1 MSATL
6 TTAPSVAPLRAPV
19 RVLLRQHRWTL
30 WIAAG
35 VALLTAIGVVAVAMR
50 SAHVSEVFQAT
61 GCQFYGEGETRACMQ
76 MSRNFA
82 DSMNL
87 YARLFEFVALGLVVL
102 PALLGA
108 FVAGPLIARELES
121 GTFRMAWT
129 QSVSPAR
136 WLTARLAVPTAALL
150 AGSAVLAPLL
160 HWARTRGG
168 ASPYPVRWSE
178 VYVFPT
184 TGIVLPAYILFAV
197 GAGALVGVLIRRAF
211 VALTVSA
218 VTSGAVA
225 IAFGAYLRPY
235 LWPRT
240 TVSGQGHLGENTW
253 WLESGYL
260 NSNGERVSPPD
271 SCSASSGDTW
281 DRCLTDHGITGSYV
295 DYHPQS
301 HFWPLQ
307 LVETGILLAL
317 AVLALALAFRVLR
330 RLHG

>member
-1 MSATL
+1 MNATL
-6 TTAPSVAPLRAPV
+6 TAPAPAPLRAPV
-19 RVLLRQHRWTL
+19 RVLLRQHRWIL

-35 VALLTAIGVVAVAMR
+35 FALLTAIGVVAVAMR

-61 GCQFYGEGETRACMQ
+61 GCGFYSAGETRACMQ

-82 DSMNL
+82 DSMLL
-87 YARLFEFVALGLVVL
+87 YARLSEYVALGLIVL
-102 PALLGA
+102 PTLFGA

-129 QSVSPAR
+129 QSVSPGR
-136 WLTARLAVPTAALL
+136 WLAARLAVPTAALV

-160 HWARTRGG
+160 QWARTREA
-168 ASPYPVRWSE
+168 ASPYPVHWFE
-178 VYVFPT
+178 VHVFT
-184 TGIVLPAYILFAV
+184 ITGIVLPAYILFAV
-197 GAGALVGVLIRRAF
+197 CTGALVGLLIRRAF
-211 VALTVSA
+211 IALSVATITTGA
-218 VTSGAVA
+218 VT
-225 IAFGAYLRPY
+225 IAFGAYLRPH

-240 TVSGQGHLGENTW
+240 TVNGQDGPGENAW
-253 WLESGYL
+253 WVESGYL
-260 NSNGERVSPPD
+260 SSDGERVSPPD
-271 SCSASSGDTW
+271 SCYTSSADAY

-307 LVETGILLAL
+307 LVETGILLVLAAVAL
-317 AVLALALAFRVLR
+317 AVAFRVLR

>member
-6 TTAPSVAPLRAPV
+6 TTAPATLRAPV
-19 RVLLRQHRWTL
+19 RVLMRQHRWIF

-61 GCQFYGEGETRACMQ
+61 GCQFYGEGETRACIQ

-87 YARLFEFVALGLVVL
+87 YSRLFTYVALGLTVL

-108 FVAGPLIARELES
+108 FVGGPLIARELES

-129 QSVSPAR
+129 QSVSPTR
-136 WLTARLAVPTAALL
+136 WLAARLAVPTAALL

-160 HWARTRGG
+160 HWARTREA
-168 ASPYPVRWSE
+168 ASPYPVQWFD
-178 VYVFPT
+178 VYVFPV

-197 GAGALVGVLIRRAF
+197 CTGALVGLLIRRAF
-211 VALTVSA
+211 IALSVSALTVGA
-218 VTSGAVA
+218 VTIG
-225 IAFGAYLRPY
+225 FGAYLRPY

-240 TVSGQGHLGENTW
+240 TVSGQGHLEENAW
-253 WLESGYL
+253 WVESGHL
-260 NSNGERVSPPD
+260 TSSGERVTPPD
-271 SCSASSGDTW
+271 SCYASSSGENW
-281 DRCLTDHGITGSYV
+281 EQCLTDHGITGSYV

-317 AVLALALAFRVLR
+317 AALALALAFRVLR

>member
-6 TTAPSVAPLRAPV
+6 DALRGPT
-19 RVLLRQHRWTL
+19 RVVVRQHRWAM
-30 WIAAG
+30 WIVGGLA
-35 VALLTAIGVVAVAMR
+35 VVVGLGLIAVAMR
-50 SAHVSEVFQAT
+50 AAQVTDNFQAT
-61 GCQFYGEGETRACMQ
+61 GCQFYAAGETRACIQ
-76 MSRNFA
+76 TSSNYA
-82 DSMNL
+82 ESMDL
-87 YARLFEFVALGLVVL
+87 YAGLFNSVALGLVVL

-129 QSVSPAR
+129 QSVSPGH
-136 WLTARLAVPTAALL
+136 WLAARLAVPTAALV

-160 HWARTRGG
+160 HWARTREA
-168 ASPYPVRWSE
+168 ASPYPFRWFE

-184 TGIVLPAYILFAV
+184 TGVVLPAYILFAV
-197 GAGALVGVLIRRAF
+197 GTGALIGLLIRRAF
-211 VALTVSA
+211 IALTVSA
-218 VTSGAVA
+218 VTSGAAA

-240 TVSGQGHLGENTW
+240 TVSGQGHLRENAW
-253 WLESGYL
+253 MVDSGYL
-260 NSNGERVSPPD
+260 TSGGERVSPPK
-271 SCSASSGDTW
+271 SCYASSGTSW
-281 DRCLTDHGITGSYV
+281 ERCLTDHGITGSYV

-301 HFWPLQ
+301 HFWPIQ

-317 AVLALALAFRVLR
+317 AALALALAFRVLR